1 MLQAPASYKLYWI
14 MPTNNVGSQ
23 TRRDLRLQSEILIG
37 SPYVR
42 MDQSCEATSPQAMKQ
57 CDCAEIL
64 TLACVKA
71 RRLAQ
76 ACLGGGLVRPAFPFI
91 TRARGQFRPSLLIH
105 HSTIRSPIKAQLVSV
120 LLLPRLNLINAL
132 INNTPHQ

>member
-91 TRARGQFRPSLLIH
+91 TRLAVNSVPPFS
-105 HSTIRSPIKAQLVSV
+105 STIQQSGAQLKRSWCRYCCY
-120 LLLPRLNLINAL
+120 PD
-132 INNTPHQ
+132 